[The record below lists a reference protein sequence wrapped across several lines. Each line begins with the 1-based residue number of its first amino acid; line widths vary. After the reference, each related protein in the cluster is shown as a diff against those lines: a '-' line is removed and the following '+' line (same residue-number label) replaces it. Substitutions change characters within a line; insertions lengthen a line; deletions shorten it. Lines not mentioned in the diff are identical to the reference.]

1 MSEAGTFQPG
11 TGTVRLGIIGAG
23 IMGERLLRA
32 AAGQDRV
39 QVAGLWDPAPE
50 AVARLG
56 AELPGT
62 PFLRSAA
69 AVIEAAD
76 CVYVASPPA
85 THLPHARAAL
95 KAGKALFC
103 EKPLAVDVADAGRFL
118 REAHA
123 LPGAGGAR
131 AAVNFPCASSP
142 TVERL
147 GEWLAGGAIGQVES
161 LAIAADFARWPRGW
175 QHAAAGWLDG
185 PAQGGFTR
193 EVVSHFLFL
202 ARRLFGPLVLLQAR
216 ALFPEAGRSER
227 AIEARLTAGG
237 LPLSLTGSV
246 GRVAEDEANSFIATG
261 ASGAVRLRNW
271 ALAERRDTA
280 GTWQGDPSAM
290 PHERA
295 RPLTLQRQLDG
306 VARMTRGEAHHLA
319 TLEEAYE
326 VQSIVEAI
334 LRSGEEPLAG

>member
-1 MSEAGTFQPG
+1 MSEAEIVPPG

-39 QVAGLWDPAPE
+39 LVTGLWDPAPE

-62 PFLRSAA
+62 PFQPSAA
-69 AVIEAAD
+69 AVIESAD

-118 REAHA
+118 REAR
-123 LPGAGGAR
+123 GAR
-131 AAVNFPCASSP
+131 AAVNFPFASSP

-147 GEWLAGGAIGQVES
+147 REWLDGGVIGQAES
-161 LAIAADFARWPRGW
+161 LAITADFARWPRGW

-246 GRVAEDEANSFIATG
+246 GRVAEDEANSFTATG
-261 ASGAVRLRNW
+261 RSGAVRLRNW
-271 ALAERRDTA
+271 ALAERRDAA
-280 GTWQGDPSAM
+280 GGWQGDPSAM
-290 PHERA
+290 PHEKA

-334 LRSGEEPLAG
+334 LRSGEAPLAG

>member
-131 AAVNFPCASSP
+131 AAVNFPFASSP

-185 PAQGGFTR
+185 PAQGDVPVDGAQPGGVGF
-193 EVVSHFLFL
+193 EGLLVHHGLGQIGSPVV
-202 ARRLFGPLVLLQAR
+202 G
-216 ALFPEAGRSER
+216 
-227 AIEARLTAGG
+227 GG
-237 LPLSLTGSV
+237 LGGVGAESPAKAHVAVPVLEHVAAVGESL
-246 GRVAEDEANSFIATG
+246 IA
-261 ASGAVRLRNW
+261 AK
-271 ALAERRDTA
+271 
-280 GTWQGDPSAM
+280 
-290 PHERA
+290 
-295 RPLTLQRQLDG
+295 
-306 VARMTRGEAHHLA
+306 AH
-319 TLEEAYE
+319 
-326 VQSIVEAI
+326 SN
-334 LRSGEEPLAG
+334 R